1 MQFSVATCLAEADPE
16 MLHLYPEIAFNAV
29 DEAFRLQGDLPLAI
43 QLSGG
48 ETFVN
53 FGLFKDVIAYIG
65 HKRKETGRRV
75 AIVTQTNGTA
85 VTDEIATFA
94 KDHDI
99 EIGVSIDGPEWLN
112 NISRRLLGGGN
123 SHQRTLRGIE
133 SMFGMASRSERSLS
147 SIVPM
152 WPILRSWLTS
162 SLAWASKAP
171 KSIQSACPSADCC
184 STGPHRLDSWR
195 ISHER
200 PTDDKSQGF
209 HDPSQSDRLD

>member
-53 FGLFKDVIAYIG
+53 FGLFKGVIAYIG

-133 SMFGMASRSERSLS
+133 SMFRHGFPFGT
-147 SIVPM
+147 IVVLNRTNVAHPEE
-152 WPILRSWLTS
+152 LADFLTS
-162 SLAWASKAP
+162 LGVKSTKINPISMSFCRLLFNWSAPSRLVADLARKAN
-171 KSIQSACPSADCC
+171 
-184 STGPHRLDSWR
+184 R
-195 ISHER
+195 
-200 PTDDKSQGF
+200 
-209 HDPSQSDRLD
+209 